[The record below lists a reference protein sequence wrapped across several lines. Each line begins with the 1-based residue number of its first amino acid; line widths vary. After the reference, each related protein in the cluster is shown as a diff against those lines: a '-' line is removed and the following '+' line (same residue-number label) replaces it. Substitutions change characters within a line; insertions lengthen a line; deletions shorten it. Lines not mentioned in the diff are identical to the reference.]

1 MYMNT
6 NNKLHCCIYIFL
18 LLITFGCT
26 ESPIEFD
33 DNEKKTEGIQLRFS
47 TQNVTR
53 ASESELSS
61 EFHNDD
67 KIGCIIAEKENNGYT
82 FKQLTEWHY
91 SNGFLIL
98 DSIWAKEERKIDHGY
113 GWIDTKVV
121 YGKSACNQTHTSEYI
136 ARLDD
141 GSGDEYVVLNKADVS
156 YAFFFYYP
164 VIDDHKMANEYLKVK
179 NKEHITD
186 KEIQEIEIPFSK
198 VLLPSKPNWDEYW
211 EKMNKLNTFLGG
223 QPYKV
228 AVNEGNYMNDEGC
241 NASMPF
247 YSWEEFPMFVNM
259 YQKSEAQHNYS
270 EFMWTRY
277 VVDQKTE
284 GREDIKQENATYL
297 VNLVFNKKNAN
308 ILVISDE
315 YAFEDIYIKSAGTEK
330 PEQNNN
336 WGLKMG
342 MKINLKT
349 GELSDYDFIALPS
362 ADQINKY
369 DYIDRLQRVSC
380 RTAETFYP
388 RCEDNKDGKKYR
400 FVFPPQDD
408 FKAELHWKFSGNDKS
423 YSLKFIDDLGLSK
436 LEENKLYTIYLK
448 KDNWKI
454 EIRDWAKGDNMLIEE
469 DTKEK

>member
-1 MYMNT
+1 MCMNT

-53 ASESELSS
+53 ASDSELSS

-67 KIGCIIAEKENNGYT
+67 KIGCIIAEKANNGYT

-91 SNGFLIL
+91 SNGFLVL
-98 DSIWAKEERKIDHGY
+98 DSIW
-113 GWIDTKVV
+113 TKVTKPINHGSYIENKEV
-121 YGKSACNQTHTSEYI
+121 FGKSACNEGNTTQYI
-136 ARLDD
+136 ERLDKSQDD
-141 GSGDEYVVLNKADVS
+141 GYVVLKKSDIN
-156 YAFFFYYP
+156 YAFFFFYP
-164 VIDDHKMANEYLKVK
+164 VIDDSRMTEEYEKIK
-179 NKEHITD
+179 NKGHITED
-186 KEIQEIEIPFSK
+186 IIAEIEIPFSK
-198 VLLPSKPNWDEYW
+198 VLLPAKPNWDSYW
-211 EKMNKLNTFLGG
+211 EGQNKLNTFLGG
-223 QPYKV
+223 QPYSEFKK
-228 AVNEGNYMNDEGC
+228 ANDWLGGDFNC
-241 NASMPF
+241 STPLTLHN
-247 YSWEEFPMFVNM
+247 WTEFPMFVNM

-277 VVDQKTE
+277 VVDQKT
-284 GREDIKQENATYL
+284 GTADIKQENATYQ
-297 VNLVFNKKNAN
+297 VNLVFNKKMAN

-362 ADQINKY
+362 ADQINQY
-369 DYIDRLQRVSC
+369 DEKNRLQRVSC
-380 RTAETFYP
+380 RTAEAFYP
-388 RCEDNKDGKKYR
+388 RCEDDKVKKKYR

-408 FKAELHWKFSGNDKS
+408 FKAELHWRFNGKDYTLN
-423 YSLKFIDDLGLSK
+423 FINDLGLPK